1 MSLKK
6 GRHYG
11 DYIKKKNVFSI
22 IRKFY
27 WLEVTTI
34 FLLNVDILVSAHN
47 KYLE

>member
-1 MSLKK
+1 MLQTLVYHIYSSNFLF
-6 GRHYG
+6 
-11 DYIKKKNVFSI
+11 VFSI

-34 FLLNVDILVSAHN
+34 FFLNVDILVSAHN

>member
-11 DYIKKKNVFSI
+11 DYIKKIIFVFSI

-34 FLLNVDILVSAHN
+34 FFLVFVLI
-47 KYLE
+47 YRII